1 MKNKKQRLIL
11 IYFLFLSS
19 ISLLII
25 ASFWWEGLD
34 EELKVDIAFSE
45 TNILPSNVYEKLL
58 DEIIDDS
65 IRKLN
70 LNEITEIIENH
81 PYVKVARV
89 SRHYPSK
96 LIVEIIERT
105 PIAIVNKNPMIFLDE
120 ESFILP
126 EMGNLNDYNLPILS
140 NFNTD
145 SGLYPHGKQALSTKV
160 IECASI
166 IKQLKNDYTKL
177 YDNLSELKITS
188 DNEIELILSDH
199 PTHIYLGNKNIYNR
213 IYILKEF
220 ENKLNPNS
228 ISNFNYLDFRFENQI
243 IANNRKS

>member
-1 MKNKKQRLIL
+1 MKNKTHRLIL
-11 IYFLFLSS
+11 IYLLFLSG
-19 ISLLII
+19 ISLLVI

-34 EELKVDIAFSE
+34 TELKIDITFSE
-45 TNILPSNVYEKLL
+45 TNILSTNVYERLL
-58 DEIIDDS
+58 DDS
-65 IRKLN
+65 TKKLN

-105 PIAIVNKNPMIFLDE
+105 PIAILNKNPMIFLDE
-120 ESFILP
+120 ESFVLP

-140 NFNTD
+140 NFNND

-166 IKQLKNDYTKL
+166 IKQLKNRYKNL

-188 DNEIELILSDH
+188 DNEIELILSNH
-199 PTHIYLGNKNIYNR
+199 PTHIYLGNENIYNR

-220 ENKLNPNS
+220 ENKLKPNS
-228 ISNFNYLDFRFENQI
+228 ISNFNYLDFRYENQI

>member
-1 MKNKKQRLIL
+1 MKNKTHRLIL
-11 IYFLFLSS
+11 IYFLFFSG
-19 ISLLII
+19 IYLLVI
-25 ASFWWEGLD
+25 ASFWWEELD
-34 EELKVDIAFSE
+34 TELKIDITFSE
-45 TNILPSNVYEKLL
+45 TNILSTNVYEKLL
-58 DEIIDDS
+58 DDS
-65 IRKLN
+65 TKKLN

-120 ESFILP
+120 ESVVLP

-145 SGLYPHGKQALSTKV
+145 SGLYPNGKQALSTKV
-160 IECASI
+160 IECTSI
-166 IKQLKNDYTKL
+166 IKQLKNRYTNL

-213 IYILKEF
+213 IYVLKEF
-220 ENKLNPNS
+220 ENKLKPKS
-228 ISNFNYLDFRFENQI
+228 ISNFNYLDFRYENQI

>member
-1 MKNKKQRLIL
+1 MKNKTHRLIL
-11 IYFLFLSS
+11 IYLLFLSG
-19 ISLLII
+19 ISLLVI

-34 EELKVDIAFSE
+34 TELKIDITFSE
-45 TNILPSNVYEKLL
+45 TNILSTNVYERLL
-58 DEIIDDS
+58 DDS
-65 IRKLN
+65 TKKLN
-70 LNEITEIIENH
+70 LNEITEIIESH

-96 LIVEIIERT
+96 LIVEIIERN

-120 ESFILP
+120 ESVVLP
-126 EMGNLNDYNLPILS
+126 EMDNLNDYNLPILS

-145 SGLYPHGKQALSTKV
+145 SGLYPNGKQALSTKI
-160 IECASI
+160 IECTSI
-166 IKQLKNDYTKL
+166 IKQLKNGYTNL

-188 DNEIELILSDH
+188 DNEIELILADH

-220 ENKLNPNS
+220 ENKLKPNS
-228 ISNFNYLDFRFENQI
+228 ISNFNYLDFRYENQI

>member
-1 MKNKKQRLIL
+1 MKNKTHRLIL
-11 IYFLFLSS
+11 IYFLFLSG
-19 ISLLII
+19 ISFLVI

-34 EELKVDIAFSE
+34 TELKIDITFSE
-45 TNILPSNVYEKLL
+45 TKILSTSVYEKLL
-58 DEIIDDS
+58 DDS
-65 IRKLN
+65 TKKLN

-120 ESFILP
+120 ESFVLP

-145 SGLYPHGKQALSTKV
+145 SGLYPDGKQALSTKV
-160 IECASI
+160 IECTSI
-166 IKQLKNDYTKL
+166 IKQLKNRYTNL
-177 YDNLSELKITS
+177 YNNLSELKITS
-188 DNEIELILSDH
+188 DNEIELILADH
-199 PTHIYLGNKNIYNR
+199 PTHIYLGSKNIYNR

-220 ENKLNPNS
+220 ENKLKPNS
-228 ISNFNYLDFRFENQI
+228 ISNFNYLDFRYENQI

>member
-1 MKNKKQRLIL
+1 MKNKTQRLYL

-19 ISLLII
+19 ISLLVV
-25 ASFWWEGLD
+25 ASFWWEELD
-34 EELKVDIAFSE
+34 EELKIDITFSE

-58 DEIIDDS
+58 DKIIDDS
-65 IRKLN
+65 TRKLN

-96 LIVEIIERT
+96 LIIEIIERT

-120 ESFILP
+120 ESYVLP

-145 SGLYPHGKQALSTKV
+145 SGLYPQGQKALSAKI
-160 IECASI
+160 IECALI
-166 IKQLKNDYTKL
+166 IKQLKNRYTNL

-220 ENKLNPNS
+220 ENKLKPNS
-228 ISNFNYLDFRFENQI
+228 ISNFNYLDFRYENQI

>member
-1 MKNKKQRLIL
+1 MKNKTHRLIL
-11 IYFLFLSS
+11 IYFLFLSGIS
-19 ISLLII
+19 ILVV

-34 EELKVDIAFSE
+34 KELKIETTFSE
-45 TNILPSNVYEKLL
+45 TNILSSNVYKELIDK
-58 DEIIDDS
+58 IINDS
-65 IRKLN
+65 TKKLN

-120 ESFILP
+120 ESYVLP

-145 SGLYPHGKQALSTKV
+145 SGLYPNGMQALSSKV
-160 IECASI
+160 IECTSI
-166 IKQLKNDYTKL
+166 IKQLKNRYTNL

-188 DNEIELILSDH
+188 DNEIELILADH
-199 PTHIYLGNKNIYNR
+199 PTHIYLGNKNIYDR
-213 IYILKEF
+213 IHILKEF
-220 ENKLNPNS
+220 ENKLKPNS
-228 ISNFNYLDFRFENQI
+228 ISNFNYLDFRYENQI

>member
-1 MKNKKQRLIL
+1 MKNKTHRLIL
-11 IYFLFLSS
+11 IYLLFLSG
-19 ISLLII
+19 ISLLVI

-34 EELKVDIAFSE
+34 TELKIDITFSE
-45 TNILPSNVYEKLL
+45 TNILSTNVYERLL
-58 DEIIDDS
+58 DDS
-65 IRKLN
+65 TKKLN
-70 LNEITEIIENH
+70 LNEITEIIESH

-96 LIVEIIERT
+96 LIVEIIERN

-120 ESFILP
+120 ESVVLP
-126 EMGNLNDYNLPILS
+126 EMDNLNDYNLPILS

-145 SGLYPHGKQALSTKV
+145 SGLYPNGKQALSTKI
-160 IECASI
+160 IECTSI
-166 IKQLKNDYTKL
+166 IKQLKNGYTNL

-188 DNEIELILSDH
+188 DNEIELILADY

-220 ENKLNPNS
+220 ENKLKPNS
-228 ISNFNYLDFRFENQI
+228 ISNFNYLDFRYENQI

>member
-1 MKNKKQRLIL
+1 MKNNTHRLIF
-11 IYFLFLSS
+11 IYFLFISG
-19 ISLLII
+19 ISLLVI
-25 ASFWWEGLD
+25 ASFWWERLD
-34 EELKVDIAFSE
+34 TELKIDITFSE
-45 TNILPSNVYEKLL
+45 TNILSANVYEKLL
-58 DEIIDDS
+58 DDS
-65 IRKLN
+65 TKKLN

-120 ESFILP
+120 ESVVLP
-126 EMGNLNDYNLPILS
+126 EMGNLNDYNLPVLS

-145 SGLYPHGKQALSTKV
+145 SGLYPNGKQALSTKV
-160 IECASI
+160 IECTSI
-166 IKQLKNDYTKL
+166 IKQLKNRYTNL

-188 DNEIELILSDH
+188 DNEIELILADH

-220 ENKLNPNS
+220 ENKLKPNS
-228 ISNFNYLDFRFENQI
+228 ISNFNYLDFRYENQI

>member
-1 MKNKKQRLIL
+1 MKNKTHTLIL
-11 IYFLFLSS
+11 IYFLFLSG
-19 ISLLII
+19 ISSLVI

-34 EELKVDIAFSE
+34 TELKIDITFSE
-45 TNILPSNVYEKLL
+45 TNILSTNVYEKLL
-58 DEIIDDS
+58 DNS
-65 IRKLN
+65 TKKLN

-120 ESFILP
+120 ESVVLP
-126 EMGNLNDYNLPILS
+126 EMGNLNDYNLPVLS

-145 SGLYPHGKQALSTKV
+145 SGLYPNGKQALSTKI
-160 IECASI
+160 IECTSI
-166 IKQLKNDYTKL
+166 IKQLKNRYTNL

-188 DNEIELILSDH
+188 DNEIELILADH

-213 IYILKEF
+213 IHILKEF
-220 ENKLNPNS
+220 ENKLKPNS
-228 ISNFNYLDFRFENQI
+228 ISNFNYLDFRYENQI

>member
-1 MKNKKQRLIL
+1 MKNKTHRLIL
-11 IYFLFLSS
+11 IYLLFLSG
-19 ISLLII
+19 ISLLVI

-34 EELKVDIAFSE
+34 TELKIDITFSE
-45 TNILPSNVYEKLL
+45 TNILPTNVYEKLL
-58 DEIIDDS
+58 DDS
-65 IRKLN
+65 TKKLK

-120 ESFILP
+120 ESFVLP

-145 SGLYPHGKQALSTKV
+145 SGLYPNGKQALSTKV
-160 IECASI
+160 IECTSI
-166 IKQLKNDYTKL
+166 IEQLKNGYTNL

-188 DNEIELILSDH
+188 DNEIELILADY

-220 ENKLNPNS
+220 ENKLKPNS
-228 ISNFNYLDFRFENQI
+228 ISNFNYLDFRYENQI